1 MRERVGLSTMFLIS
15 TVLYS
20 SFLPLQAQPGATF
33 CGMVTLEPQKAP
45 VHGASVL
52 SVQLG
57 RSTLTDTQGAFEF
70 SNLPSGNYT
79 VVVHLRGVSV
89 KQQKVQLNAGETTT
103 LNFRL
108 APKTEATLESINR
121 TAKAKASPEEL
132 LENWSRVGSLDPRSS
147 RPVIQGTPTAAE
159 QGPEGTSPPVSAKEL
174 PIVRSQ
180 TVDKADSAT
189 LRTLKAQIDEL
200 KADYEKRIQGLETQ
214 LEEIQKQLLQ
224 AAPESVVEP
233 TSQPDGKGVQAI
245 PGALNPAISVVGNF
259 VGRVDNGKAFNSD
272 LDRIDNKMNLREAEI
287 DMRVPIDPYADGV
300 LIASL
305 ESETPG
311 SFTADVEEGYV
322 NIKKLPF
329 LDHPPLGLKLKVG
342 RFRPSFGKFNVLHT
356 HDLPQTFR
364 SLPTEEFLGAEGFIQ
379 NGISGNFFIP
389 TPWDDRS
396 SLDGTIEVLNG
407 GDIALSPAIRS
418 RTSYLGHLRWFRTFK
433 DAHNLEL
440 GWSHYLHPSGNQV
453 ASANM
458 DGIDFLY
465 RWKPLRQ
472 GEWKSYLLGGEWMMA
487 RRAYP
492 DALEPIDVSRAII
505 DAGLLPGTGKPK
517 GYSVF
522 TQWQFDRRKYGGVR
536 WDQTGT
542 LFNPSLQRRSLTTY
556 FSYYFSEFLRFRVNY
571 EHRWSDF
578 STEDGRNSVF
588 LELNWVF
595 GSHPP
600 EPFWVNK

>member
-1 MRERVGLSTMFLIS
+1 M
-15 TVLYS
+15 
-20 SFLPLQAQPGATF
+20 
-33 CGMVTLEPQKAP
+33 KK
-45 VHGASVL
+45 
-52 SVQLG
+52 
-57 RSTLTDTQGAFEF
+57 
-70 SNLPSGNYT
+70 NW
-79 VVVHLRGVSV
+79 
-89 KQQKVQLNAGETTT
+89 
-103 LNFRL
+103 
-108 APKTEATLESINR
+108 LESLR
-121 TAKAKASPEEL
+121 MVVFL
-132 LENWSRVGSLDPRSS
+132 
-147 RPVIQGTPTAAE
+147 TAALLPGSATGQE
-159 QGPEGTSPPVSAKEL
+159 PKAEGTSPPGTTKEPPAVS
-174 PIVRSQ
+174 PQS
-180 TVDKADSAT
+180 VDKTDSAT

-200 KADYEKRIQGLETQ
+200 KADYEKRIKGLEDQ
-214 LEEIQKQLLQ
+214 LEEIQKQMLQ
-224 AAPESVVEP
+224 SAPEPIVEP
-233 TSQPDGKGVQAI
+233 SSQAGGRSVQSI

-259 VGRVDNGKAFNSD
+259 VGRADSRKVFNSD
-272 LDRIDNKMNLREAEI
+272 LDRIDNKVNLREAEI

-300 LIASL
+300 LITSL

-311 SFTADVEEGYV
+311 KFTVDVEEGYV

-342 RFRPSFGKFNVLHT
+342 RFRPAFGKFNVLHT

-396 SLDGTIEVLNG
+396 SLDATIEFLNG

-418 RTSYLGHLRWFRTFK
+418 RASYLGHLRWFRTFE

-440 GWSHYLHPSGNQV
+440 GWSHYFHPSGNQV
-453 ASANM
+453 ASANL

-472 GEWKSYLLGGEWMMA
+472 GEWKSYLIGGEWILA
-487 RRAYP
+487 HRAYP
-492 DALEPIDVSRAII
+492 EALEPIDVSRAI
-505 DAGLLPGTGKPK
+505 DTGLQPGTGKPK

-522 TQWQFDRRKYGGVR
+522 TQWQFDRRKYAGVR
-536 WDQTGT
+536 WDQTDT

-571 EHRWSDF
+571 EHRWSDL